1 MDITWKLYESEGID
15 AGNPL
20 GTISVTDDDGA
31 VITQEAVYLD
41 TWFEALLAGLRGM
54 VAGEEESLQLVEEP
68 DPLEFRLEDE
78 RLVLTQDVFV
88 VRLNLREAIDEIR
101 SESLDFLRRMQQIPG
116 WDRNTTLLNVQKLL
130 AR

>member
-1 MDITWKLYESEGID
+1 MDITWKLYEAEGVD

-20 GTISVTDDDGA
+20 GTISVTADDGA
-31 VITQEAVYLD
+31 VISQEAVYLD
-41 TWFEALLAGLRGM
+41 SWFEALLAGLRGM
-54 VAGEEESLQLVEEP
+54 VAGDEESLQLVEEP

-78 RLVLTQDVFV
+78 LLVLTQDVFA

-101 SESLDFLRRMQQIPG
+101 TEAIDFLRRMQQVPG
-116 WDRNTTLLNVQKLL
+116 WDRNATLLNVQKLL